1 MNLYIIVVI
10 QTLKYKQAM
19 IINSMKILSSKYLLI
34 NTMSLIL
41 ALAIID
47 SQVFANNSLF
57 EAIIPQSVY
66 AQAATTTYNNPTH
79 KLKLQ
84 YPSDWTVSTNALPTY
99 SGVTAFYSPLDNL
112 QDILPA
118 ELSVSVTTYLQ
129 PIPLEEYTRTT
140 LAALEQQG
148 IQVIESNPFTL
159 AGKPGHRIVFSPP
172 EPREG
177 QETQDAPQVSIS
189 IMQTWTTIGN
199 KVYLLSYSAEDSK
212 FQKYLPTVEQM
223 LKSLQ
228 IQA

>member
-1 MNLYIIVVI
+1 MRIF
-10 QTLKYKQAM
+10 
-19 IINSMKILSSKYLLI
+19 SSKYLLASVI
-34 NTMSLIL
+34 SLLFL
-41 ALAIID
+41 ATVVI
-47 SQVFANNSLF
+47 SSLGTTNGPLLG
-57 EAIIPQSVY
+57 ATIPQSIS
-66 AQAATTTYNNPTH
+66 AQPSATSGSNFLTYDNPTH

-99 SGVTAFYSPLDNL
+99 SGIVAFYSPLQNL

-118 ELSVSVTTYLQ
+118 ELSLSITTYLQ
-129 PIPLEEYTRTT
+129 PVSIDEYTRTT

-148 IQVIESNPFTL
+148 IQVSESSAFTL

-172 EPREG
+172 EPRG

-189 IMQTWTTIGN
+189 IMQTWTTIDN

-212 FQKYLPTVEQM
+212 FQKYVPTVEQM

-228 IQA
+228 IQP